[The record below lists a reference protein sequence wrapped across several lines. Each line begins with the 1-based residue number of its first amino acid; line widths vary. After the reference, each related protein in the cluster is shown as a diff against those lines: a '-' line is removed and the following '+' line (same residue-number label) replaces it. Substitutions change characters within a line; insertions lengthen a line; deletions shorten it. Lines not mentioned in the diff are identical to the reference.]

1 MATEAAGVSARAQS
15 TRIRILD
22 AAAAV
27 MSDRGLAHA
36 TTKEISRAAGFSEAT
51 LYKHFQDKE
60 DLFLTVMRERLPTD
74 FIGRLAGLADR
85 AGTGT
90 VRALLQEVAAAAVPF
105 YRDLVPMLGAAFAQ
119 PDLLARHQQ
128 SLKASSLGPHLALP
142 ALAEY
147 LRAEQRLGRL
157 TERAQPD
164 ALAALLL
171 GACFQRAFLIAFE
184 GEHLAD
190 RSADE
195 FAQTLIDSLLP
206 E

>member
-1 MATEAAGVSARAQS
+1 MSPATAGVSPRAQS

-27 MSDRGLAHA
+27 MSERGLAHA
-36 TTKEISRAAGFSEAT
+36 TTKEIARAAGFSEAT

-74 FIGRLAGLADR
+74 FVGHLAGLADR

-90 VRALLQEVAAAAVPF
+90 VRVLLQEVAARALPF
-105 YRDLVPMLGAAFAQ
+105 YRDLAPMLGAAFAQ
-119 PDLLARHQQ
+119 PDLLARHQEAL
-128 SLKASSLGPHLALP
+128 SATGLGPHLALS
-142 ALAEY
+142 ALADY

-157 TERAQPD
+157 TERALPD

-171 GACFQRAFLIAFE
+171 GACFQRAFLIEFE
-184 GEHLAD
+184 GEHLD
-190 RSADE
+190 DQSADE
-195 FAQTLIDSLLP
+195 FARGLIDSLLP
-206 E
+206 D